1 MDGMEF
7 VIYAAEIITD
17 EESARQAA
25 EMFNQ
30 TFLVEPAWTFS
41 IWFDTTCYAIGTFL
55 GISE

>member
-1 MDGMEF
+1 MEF
-7 VIYAAEIITD
+7 VIYAAKIITD

-25 EMFNQ
+25 EMFSQ